1 MLKPRTSLSLAA
13 AVALL
18 AMSVA
23 APAGAHPKNPGAKK
37 CGYIVFTPQTDDAAS
52 YIRAKNVSCTRA
64 RRIVRAIDRG
74 NERPFNF
81 SCTSRPHDS
90 GLGHADVRCK
100 RGSRIV
106 SYVRT

>member
-1 MLKPRTSLSLAA
+1 MLRSKSFLTLVAA
-13 AVALL
+13 AALL
-18 AMSVA
+18 ALSVA

-52 YIRAKNVSCTRA
+52 YIRAKDVSCNRA

-90 GLGHADVRCK
+90 GLGHADVRCT
-100 RGSRIV
+100 RGSRV
-106 SYVRT
+106 VTYVRT